1 MVETSEK
8 TSSPSSSSHGRKDLE
23 FFKVYLPEFSS
34 HQLVIPQAFINIL
47 DKPLPKR
54 VVLVDEIG
62 RLWDVETKTGVVVF
76 RQGWEKFANEHSLE
90 FGDFLLFRY
99 NGESRFDVTIF
110 AKDGCKKDLDRFRVS
125 VEKEPVIVKPVGIS
139 IKPEPWEDCGKR
151 VMQNRKRVLVREEAS
166 VLGDIEPG
174 HRRNT
179 RKKVNRSRD
188 PREMSWVPE
197 KKHKGSEEPVYKPKN
212 PHFVRNIAVG
222 SLRLLEIPTTFLKA
236 NGIELEEGQDIELC
250 DENGKK
256 WPLKIEKHGRGY
268 IFSYDSW
275 LCFCESHNLRNPNKC
290 LFEFIVSSNGTCS
303 QILVRIFRGTLLTTA
318 AKSGYHPFANLVVF
332 TLFRNDEF
340 TIQPNPPRREPSET
354 RRHVDLTEE
363 DEIIRIPACDLTAVS
378 ERFKRTLIG
387 RVLHRGGRSV
397 EAMIAL
403 FPRACIWNVEG
414 RACGVNLGNGR
425 FRFDF
430 DKEKDLNMVLNKR
443 PCHFNHWIFALER

>member
-8 TSSPSSSSHGRKDLE
+8 TPSPSSSSHGRKDLE

-34 HQLVIPQAFINIL
+34 HQLVCSYVISFSSLGLKYSFFSWKLINIKINVQVIPQAFINIL
-47 DKPLPKR
+47 DKPLPKK

-62 RLWDVETKTGVVVF
+62 RLWDVETKIGVVVF

-125 VEKEPVIVKPVGIS
+125 VEKEPVLVKPVGIS

-151 VMQNRKRVLVREEAS
+151 VMQNRKRVSVREEAS
-166 VLGDIEPG
+166 VFGEIEPV
-174 HRRNT
+174 HQRNT

-212 PHFVRNIAVG
+212 PHFVRKIAVG

-256 WPLKIEKHGRGY
+256 WPLKIEKHGRGC

-318 AKSGYHPFANLVVF
+318 TKSGYH
-332 TLFRNDEF
+332 
-340 TIQPNPPRREPSET
+340 
-354 RRHVDLTEE
+354 
-363 DEIIRIPACDLTAVS
+363 
-378 ERFKRTLIG
+378 
-387 RVLHRGGRSV
+387 VLP
-397 EAMIAL
+397 M
-403 FPRACIWNVEG
+403 
-414 RACGVNLGNGR
+414 
-425 FRFDF
+425 
-430 DKEKDLNMVLNKR
+430 
-443 PCHFNHWIFALER
+443 

>member
-1 MVETSEK
+1 MGVK
-8 TSSPSSSSHGRKDLE
+8 TWSFSRFIFPSSALTNWSALIC
-23 FFKVYLPEFSS
+23 YLFSS
-34 HQLVIPQAFINIL
+34 LGVKYSFFSWKLINIKIKVQVIPQAFINIL

-318 AKSGYHPFANLVVF
+318 AKSGYH
-332 TLFRNDEF
+332 
-340 TIQPNPPRREPSET
+340 
-354 RRHVDLTEE
+354 
-363 DEIIRIPACDLTAVS
+363 
-378 ERFKRTLIG
+378 
-387 RVLHRGGRSV
+387 VLS
-397 EAMIAL
+397 M
-403 FPRACIWNVEG
+403 
-414 RACGVNLGNGR
+414 
-425 FRFDF
+425 
-430 DKEKDLNMVLNKR
+430 
-443 PCHFNHWIFALER
+443 